1 MPNVNEKVINKPGFR
16 LHVIETTQFKTN
28 TLVWKMKA
36 PLDSTTVSQRA
47 LLPFVLQSGTKNYPT
62 TAKLR
67 SYLDELYGTNLSVD
81 LAKKGNEHIITLSID
96 IVNEKFLQDQTPLLE
111 KAFTILYEVL
121 FNPREE
127 NNQFTKEIVE
137 KEKRNLQ
144 QKIKAVYDDKMRY
157 ASLRLVEEMC
167 KGEDYAIPVYGT
179 LEEVDRITS
188 DGLYQFYKQTLAEN
202 DHDLYVIG
210 DVKAET
216 VENFVEAFP
225 LRDRTQKQPKSEEK
239 KKIEKVKEIK
249 ETQDIQQGKLNIGYR
264 THITYADDDYFAL
277 QLANGL
283 FGGYP
288 HSKLFI
294 NVREKASLAYYAASR
309 LESFKGLLMVMSG
322 IENSKYDEAVTIIEK
337 QLESMRAGDFTEE
350 ELEQTKA
357 VYRNQ
362 YLETTDSAR
371 GLIEILY
378 NNIVAGVERP
388 LADWDEEMSRVTRED
403 VIRVMQN
410 IEPDTIYFL
419 SGKVGDEK

>member
-36 PLDSTTVSQRA
+36 PLDSATVSQRA

-81 LAKKGNEHIITLSID
+81 LAKKGNDHIITLSID

-179 LEEVDRITS
+179 LEEVDTITS

-216 VENFVEAFP
+216 VENFVETFP
-225 LRDRTQKQPKSEEK
+225 LKDRTQKQPKSEEK

-362 YLETTDSAR
+362 YLETIDSAR

-388 LADWDEEMSRVTRED
+388 LANWDEEMSRVTRED